1 MKLVSVIVPVY
12 NVENYIA
19 QTINSVL
26 NQTYPHF
33 ELLIIDDASPDR
45 SLEICQQFSDP
56 RIKIISQKNRGLAGA
71 RNTGIRHAQGD
82 YLAFLDSDDLWLPEK
97 LAQHI
102 QHLESSPQVGVSF
115 SRSQF
120 IDGQGQSLGIYQMPK
135 LQDITPSH
143 LLCRNP
149 IGNGSAPVVRKE
161 VFEAICFQAIRH
173 REFENYYFDENFRQS
188 EDIECWLRIAAET
201 PWEIAGIPEAL
212 TLYRVNGEGL
222 SANLLKQFDSWE
234 QMIEKHRDRSPELL
248 AKWENPAR
256 AYQLRYL
263 ARRAV
268 RLQNADMAVKLTHQ
282 ALATHWQ
289 IIFSEPS
296 RTIQTLL
303 AAYLLKLLPLSFY
316 QACERFALKLTG
328 IGHQLR
334 IKRDRSVPQHSKEYI
349 DIKYA

>member
-12 NVENYIA
+12 QVENYIA

-33 ELLIIDDASPDR
+33 ELLIIDDESPDR
-45 SLEICQQFSDP
+45 SIEICQQFNDS

-71 RNTGIRHAQGD
+71 RNTGIRNAQGD
-82 YLAFLDSDDLWLPEK
+82 YLAFLDSDDLWLSEK
-97 LAQHI
+97 LAQHV
-102 QHLESSPQVGVSF
+102 QHLDSSPEVGVSF

-120 IDGQGQSLGIYQMPK
+120 IDGESQPLGIYQMPK

-149 IGNGSAPVVRKE
+149 IGNGSAPVIRKE
-161 VFEAICFQAIRH
+161 VFEMIA
-173 REFENYYFDENFRQS
+173 FEANLHGEVETFYFDEHFRQS

-201 PWEIAGIPEAL
+201 PWKIAGIAEAL

-222 SANLLKQFDSWE
+222 SANVLKQYDSWE
-234 QMIEKHRDRSPELL
+234 QMINKHRDRYPQLL

-256 AYQLRYL
+256 AFQLRYL

-268 RLQNADMAVKLTHQ
+268 RLKNGNMAVKLTHQ

-289 IIFSEPS
+289 IILSEPT

-303 AAYLLKLLPLSFY
+303 AAYLLKLLPSSLY
-316 QACERFALKLTG
+316 QEWESLALKLIG
-328 IGHQLR
+328 ITQKLHILR
-334 IKRDRSVPQHSKEYI
+334 DQSKLGT
-349 DIKYA
+349 A

>member
-19 QTINSVL
+19 QTIESVL
-26 NQTYPHF
+26 NQTYSHF
-33 ELLIIDDASPDR
+33 ELLIIDDESPDR
-45 SLEICQQFSDP
+45 SLEICRQFSDP
-56 RIKIISQKNRGLAGA
+56 RIKIIGQKNRGLAGA
-71 RNTGIRHAQGD
+71 RNTGIRHARGE

-102 QHLESSPQVGVSF
+102 KHLETSPQVGVSF
-115 SRSQF
+115 SRSEF
-120 IDGQGQSLGIYQMPK
+120 IDGQGRALGIYQMPK
-135 LQDITPSH
+135 LQGITPSH

-149 IGNGSAPVVRKE
+149 IGNGSAPVIRRE
-161 VFEAICFQAIRH
+161 VFEAICFQDDRYGKV
-173 REFENYYFDENFRQS
+173 ENFYFDENFRQS

-201 PWEIAGIPEAL
+201 SWKIEGIPEAL

-222 SANLLKQFDSWE
+222 SANLIKQFNSWE
-234 QMIEKHRDRSPELL
+234 QMIEKHRSRSPQLL
-248 AKWENPAR
+248 AEWEKPAR

-268 RLQNADMAVKLTHQ
+268 RLKNGEMAVRLTNR

-289 IIFSEPS
+289 ILLGEPS
-296 RTIQTLL
+296 RTLQTLF

-316 QACERFALKLTG
+316 QGCERLALKMTG
-328 IGHQLR
+328 FAHQLR
-334 IKRDRSVPQHSKEYI
+334 ITRDLLTFKYI
-349 DIKYA
+349 